1 MIQELLGERFDE
13 SYEFEGFEEEEEE
26 EEEDT
31 WWSRKPSI

>member
-26 EEEDT
+26 EDT

>member
-26 EEEDT
+26 EEDT

>member
-26 EEEDT
+26 EEDT
-31 WWSRKPSI
+31 

>member
-13 SYEFEGFEEEEEE
+13 SYEFEGFEEEEEV
-26 EEEDT
+26 EEDT